1 MKQQFLEA
9 GRLTKLQ
16 GLKGELRMQYY
27 CDSPERLDGLK
38 TLYLDKGKT
47 PVGLTAS
54 RFLKNG
60 VAVVK
65 LEGIDTPEDA
75 QKLIGK
81 TLYLN
86 RNDLTLSEDEWFI
99 ADLIGLSVVDADNG
113 RVYGRIDEIYQN
125 GGADVYSLRTPEG
138 KQYLFPAIPEVLLET
153 DPDGGRI
160 VIRPLPNLFEIYEG
174 NGEGD
179 GDED

>member
-9 GRLTKLQ
+9 GRITKLQ

-27 CDSPERLDGLK
+27 CDGPERLDGLK

-54 RFLKNG
+54 RYLKSD
-60 VAVVK
+60 VTVIK
-65 LEGIDTPEDA
+65 LEGIDTPVDA
-75 QKLIGK
+75 QKLIGR

-86 RNDLTLSEDEWFI
+86 RNDLELSEDEWFI

-113 RVYGRIDEIYQN
+113 RVYGKIDEIYQN
-125 GGADVYSLRTPEG
+125 GSTDVYSLRTPDG

-153 DPDGGRI
+153 DLDGGKI

-174 NGEGD
+174 G

>member
-9 GRLTKLQ
+9 GRITKLQ

-27 CDSPERLDGLK
+27 CDGPERLDGLK

-54 RFLKNG
+54 RYLKSD
-60 VAVVK
+60 VTVIK

-86 RNDLTLSEDEWFI
+86 RNDLELSEDEWFI

-113 RVYGRIDEIYQN
+113 RVYGKIDEIYQN
-125 GGADVYSLRTPEG
+125 GSTDVYSLRTPGG

-153 DPDGGRI
+153 DLDGGKI

-174 NGEGD
+174 G

>member
-9 GRLTKLQ
+9 GRITKLQ

-27 CDSPERLDGLK
+27 CDGPERLDGLK

-54 RFLKNG
+54 RYLKSD
-60 VAVVK
+60 VTVIK

-86 RNDLTLSEDEWFI
+86 RNDLELSEDEWFI

-113 RVYGRIDEIYQN
+113 RVYGEIDEIYQN
-125 GGADVYSLRTPEG
+125 GSTDVYSLRTPDG

-153 DPDGGRI
+153 DPDGGKI

-174 NGEGD
+174 D
-179 GDED
+179 DV

>member
-9 GRLTKLQ
+9 GKITKLQ

-27 CDSPERLDGLK
+27 CDGPERLDGLK

-47 PVGLTAS
+47 SVGLTAS
-54 RFLKNG
+54 RYLKSN
-60 VAVVK
+60 VTVIK

-86 RNDLTLSEDEWFI
+86 RNDLELSEDEWFI

-113 RVYGRIDEIYQN
+113 RVYGKIDEIYQN
-125 GGADVYSLRTPEG
+125 GSTDVYSLRTPEG

-153 DPDGGRI
+153 DLDGGKI

-174 NGEGD
+174 D

>member
-9 GRLTKLQ
+9 GRITKLQ

-27 CDSPERLDGLK
+27 CDGPERLDGLK

-47 PVGLTAS
+47 PIGLTAS
-54 RFLKNG
+54 RYLKSD
-60 VAVVK
+60 VTVIK

-86 RNDLTLSEDEWFI
+86 RNDLELSKDEWFI

-113 RVYGRIDEIYQN
+113 RVYGKIDEIYQN
-125 GGADVYSLRTPEG
+125 GSTDVYSLRTPEG

-153 DPDGGRI
+153 DLDGGEI

-174 NGEGD
+174 G

>member
-9 GRLTKLQ
+9 GRITKLQ

-27 CDSPERLDGLK
+27 CDGPERLDGLK

-47 PVGLTAS
+47 PIGLTAS
-54 RFLKNG
+54 RYLKSD
-60 VAVVK
+60 VTVIK

-86 RNDLTLSEDEWFI
+86 RNDLELSKDEWFI
-99 ADLIGLSVVDADNG
+99 VDLIGLSVVDADNG
-113 RVYGRIDEIYQN
+113 RVYGKIDEIYQN
-125 GGADVYSLRTPEG
+125 GSTDVYSLRTPEG

-153 DPDGGRI
+153 DLDGGEI

-174 NGEGD
+174 G

>member
-9 GRLTKLQ
+9 GRITKLQ

-27 CDSPERLDGLK
+27 CDGPERLDGLK

-54 RFLKNG
+54 RYLKSD
-60 VAVVK
+60 VTVVK

-75 QKLIGK
+75 QKLIGR

-86 RNDLTLSEDEWFI
+86 RNDLALSEDEWFI

-113 RVYGRIDEIYQN
+113 RVYGKIDEIYQN
-125 GGADVYSLRTPEG
+125 GSTDVYSLRTPEG

-153 DPDGGRI
+153 DLDGGRI

-174 NGEGD
+174 G

>member
-9 GRLTKLQ
+9 GRITKLQ

-27 CDSPERLDGLK
+27 CDGPERLDGLK

-54 RFLKNG
+54 RYLKSD
-60 VAVVK
+60 VTVIK

-75 QKLIGK
+75 QKLIGR

-86 RNDLTLSEDEWFI
+86 RNDLALSEDEWFI

-113 RVYGRIDEIYQN
+113 RVYGKIDEIYQN
-125 GGADVYSLRTPEG
+125 GSTDVYSLRTPEG

-153 DPDGGRI
+153 DLDGGRI

-174 NGEGD
+174 G

>member
-1 MKQQFLEA
+1 MKQQFLDA
-9 GRLTKLQ
+9 GRITKLQ

-27 CDSPERLDGLK
+27 CDGPERLDGLK

-47 PVGLTAS
+47 PIGLTAS
-54 RFLKNG
+54 RYLKSD
-60 VAVVK
+60 VTVIK

-86 RNDLTLSEDEWFI
+86 RNDLELSKDEWFI
-99 ADLIGLSVVDADNG
+99 VDLIGLSVVDADNG
-113 RVYGRIDEIYQN
+113 RVYGKIDEIYQN
-125 GGADVYSLRTPEG
+125 GSTDVYSLRTPEG

-153 DPDGGRI
+153 DLDGGEI

-174 NGEGD
+174 G

>member
-9 GRLTKLQ
+9 GRITKLQ

-27 CDSPERLDGLK
+27 CDGPERLDGLK

-54 RFLKNG
+54 RYLKSD
-60 VAVVK
+60 VTVIK

-86 RNDLTLSEDEWFI
+86 RNDLELSEDEWFI

-113 RVYGRIDEIYQN
+113 RVYGKIDEIYQN
-125 GGADVYSLRTPEG
+125 GSTDVYSLRTPEG

-153 DPDGGRI
+153 DLDGGKI
-160 VIRPLPNLFEIYEG
+160 LIRPLPNLFEIYEG
-174 NGEGD
+174 G

>member
-9 GRLTKLQ
+9 GRITKLQ

-27 CDSPERLDGLK
+27 CDGPERLDGLK

-54 RFLKNG
+54 RYLKSD
-60 VAVVK
+60 VTVVK

-75 QKLIGK
+75 QKLIGR

-86 RNDLTLSEDEWFI
+86 RNDLALSEDEWFI

-113 RVYGRIDEIYQN
+113 RVYGKIDEIYQN
-125 GGADVYSLRTPEG
+125 GSTDVYSLRTPEG

-153 DPDGGRI
+153 DLDGGKV

-174 NGEGD
+174 G